1 LKKLTTVTLLSFLSF
16 YSCIFINAQDTINPP
31 VKFLRN
37 GISIYAGVAE
47 FNLNYER
54 NLILRRIFYTNV
66 RMGVGFAMIAAADQQ
81 WAQGKYVNPSL
92 VQIFGR
98 GNSHIE
104 IDLGFKYMYV
114 NSISDPSFFQSFI
127 PDLFAGYRYE
137 KPGGELIFRVG
148 NNFPTFINVGIGA
161 KF

>member
-1 LKKLTTVTLLSFLSF
+1 LKIITTLIHISLLSLFLCF
-16 YSCIFINAQDTINPP
+16 NTEAQDTLSPP

-37 GISIYAGVAE
+37 GISVYAGVAE
-47 FNLNYER
+47 LNLNYER
-54 NLILRRIFYTNV
+54 NLILHPKFYSNI
-66 RMGVGFAMIAAADQQ
+66 RMGIGIGMIAAGQT
-81 WAQGKYVNPSL
+81 WVEGKYVNPSL
-92 VQIFGR
+92 VQVFGR

-114 NSISDPSFFQSFI
+114 NSITDPSFFQSFI

-137 KPGGELIFRVG
+137 KPGGELIFRAG
-148 NNFPTFINVGIGA
+148 NNYPTFINVGIGA

>member
-1 LKKLTTVTLLSFLSF
+1 LKKIATGTLLYLILF
-16 YSCIFINAQDTINPP
+16 YSCFFIDAQDTINPP

-37 GISIYAGVAE
+37 GISIYAGLIE

-54 NLILRRIFYTNV
+54 NLILHPKFYTNL
-66 RMGVGFAMIAAADQQ
+66 RMGVGGAMFLIAGE
-81 WAQGKYVNPSL
+81 GKYVNPSL

-98 GNSHIE
+98 GSSHIE
-104 IDLGFKYMYV
+104 VDLGFKYMFV
-114 NSISDPSFFQSFI
+114 NSISDPTFFQSFV
-127 PDLFAGYRYE
+127 PDIFAGYRYE

-148 NNFPTFINVGIGA
+148 NNYPTFFNVGIGA

>member
-1 LKKLTTVTLLSFLSF
+1 MRFITTATLVSFLSLF
-16 YSCIFINAQDTINPP
+16 YCFDIDAQDTINPP

-54 NLILRRIFYTNV
+54 NLILRRIFYTNL
-66 RMGVGFAMIAAADQQ
+66 RMGVGFAMIAAADQ
-81 WAQGKYVNPSL
+81 WAEGKYVNPSL

-137 KPGGELIFRVG
+137 KPGGELIFRAG